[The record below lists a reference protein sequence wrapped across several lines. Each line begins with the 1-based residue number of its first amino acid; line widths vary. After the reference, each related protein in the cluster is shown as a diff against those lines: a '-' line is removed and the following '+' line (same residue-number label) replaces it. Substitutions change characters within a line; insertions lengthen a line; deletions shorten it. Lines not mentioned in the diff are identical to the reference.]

1 MIEGMKVTIR
11 DLLWLI
17 LVFAVA
23 FGWLQSDRR
32 RAAEVSDI
40 RQLLDE
46 WKTTTVDLLLRSGAA
61 VFPTE
66 SVDSP
71 DPLYAGQRRIVFQSE
86 RERQLFQELHA
97 HGIRPVLLEPDSGTK
112 P

>member
-11 DLLWLI
+11 DLLWVI

-32 RAAEVSDI
+32 RAAEVSEM

-46 WKTTTVDLLLRSGAA
+46 WKTTTVDLLMRSGVA

-66 SVDSP
+66 SVDSS
-71 DPLYAGQRRIVFQSE
+71 DALYPGQRRIVFQSE
-86 RERQLFQELHA
+86 REQRLFQELNA
-97 HGIRPVLLEPDSGTK
+97 HGIRPVLLEPASGTK

>member
-1 MIEGMKVTIR
+1 MKVTIR

-17 LVFAVA
+17 LVVAVA
-23 FGWLQSDRR
+23 LGWLQSDRR
-32 RAAEVSDI
+32 RAAQVSEI

-46 WKTTTVDLLLRSGAA
+46 WKTTTVDLLMRSGAA

-66 SVDSP
+66 SIDPS
-71 DPLYAGQRRIVFQSE
+71 DPLYAPGQRRIVFQSE
-86 RERQLFQELHA
+86 RERQLFQELNA
-97 HGIRPVLLEPDSGTK
+97 HGIKPVLLEPESDTK